1 MLLFALG
8 GHAKAEQVILHRIEW
23 VLWNHFDVESIM
35 GLGGNVVK
43 TKDDHSYCLVVLFSE
58 FHLQLTSAALSKEIP
73 EISLA
78 KTEWLLIVW
87 AWNTDRLLEA

>member
-1 MLLFALG
+1 
-8 GHAKAEQVILHRIEW
+8 
-23 VLWNHFDVESIM
+23 M

-58 FHLQLTSAALSKEIP
+58 FHLQLTSAALRKEIP

-78 KTEWLLIVW
+78 KTE
-87 AWNTDRLLEA
+87 